1 MFIGNVGSGEKRQ
14 FAILGEVVNLA
25 ARFEAMCKD
34 LRAPIV
40 VSKFVY
46 SRLPADLTAY
56 LTAHHGQEP
65 KGGVRQTVYS
75 TDRPAADPHNG
86 HER

>member
-14 FAILGEVVNLA
+14 FTVLGEVVNLA

-40 VSKFVY
+40 VSESVFN
-46 SRLPADLTAY
+46 RLPADLRAH
-56 LTAHHGQEP
+56 LTAHNGQEP
-65 KGGVRQTVYS
+65 KGGVRQTVYGINPLS
-75 TDRPAADPHNG
+75 EVSAQR
-86 HER
+86 ER

>member
-1 MFIGNVGSGEKRQ
+1 MWDLVKSGSLR
-14 FAILGEVVNLA
+14 FWVRWSILA

-40 VSKFVY
+40 VSKLVY
-46 SRLPADLTAY
+46 SRLPADLTAH

-75 TDRPAADPHNG
+75 TDRPEAYPHNG
-86 HER
+86 HDR